1 MGNGR
6 LPSITKPWKQSSTTI
21 IESRLFAS
29 TAVQRCARKSV
40 EFASGSKIVDKNR
53 GGIYTRRGFC

>member
-1 MGNGR
+1 MGKGR
-6 LPSITKPWKQSSTTI
+6 LPTIAKPWKQSSTT

-29 TAVQRCARKSV
+29 TAVQRCARKSI

-53 GGIYTRRGFC
+53 GDIYTRRGFC